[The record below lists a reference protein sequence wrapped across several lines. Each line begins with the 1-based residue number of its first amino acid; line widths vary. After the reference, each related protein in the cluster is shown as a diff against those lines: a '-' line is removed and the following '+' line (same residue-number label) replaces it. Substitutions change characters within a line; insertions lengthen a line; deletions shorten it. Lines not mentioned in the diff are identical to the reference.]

1 MTVNQIKRI
10 GILTGGGDCP
20 GLNAAIRG
28 IGKSALF
35 HGVEVIGV
43 RDGYQGLI
51 ENRVQQLDMS
61 DVSGILTRGGTILG
75 TNNTSSPERYH
86 SGQDADGNPIY
97 TNAVDRCMNTIDEH
111 AIEMLFVI
119 GGDGTFSCTKPL
131 IEAGLPCMGVP
142 KTIDND
148 IYGTDLTI
156 GFTTATRIGT
166 MALDRL
172 HSTGDSHHR
181 VMICELMG
189 RNAGWLA
196 LASGLASGSDVILIP
211 EIPAIVGFRLLLVLK
226 VRTHSMV
233 IGLFQNG
240 LKQVQTQFD
249 LVASVNRSHTKLNSE
264 QVLKHAPPR
273 SDIFNGGANPRQ
285 PTESSR
291 QHLRLLHLNLHCK
304 ANKTKWL
311 ACKKAI
317 WRQKIFWKLPIN
329 NVSSPVTIVL
339 SVQRER
345 CTRVLVISLFF
356 RLQARQELLLQV

>member
-1 MTVNQIKRI
+1 MTVKQIKRI

-211 EIPAIVGFRLLLVLK
+211 EIPFSIEKVCEFVEHRRDGHSGFSIIACAEGAHPLNGDRVVSKRIETSSDPIRLGGIGQQVAYEIEQRTGIETRTAALGHIQRGGEPASTDRVVATTFATAAFELALQGEQNKMVGLQEGHMATEDILEVAHKQRLV
-226 VRTHSMV
+226 
-233 IGLFQNG
+233 
-240 LKQVQTQFD
+240 
-249 LVASVNRSHTKLNSE
+249 
-264 QVLKHAPPR
+264 P
-273 SDIFNGGANPRQ
+273 SDHRFIRA
-285 PTESSR
+285 
-291 QHLRLLHLNLHCK
+291 
-304 ANKTKWL
+304 
-311 ACKKAI
+311 
-317 WRQKIFWKLPIN
+317 
-329 NVSSPVTIVL
+329 
-339 SVQRER
+339 
-345 CTRVLVISLFF
+345 
-356 RLQARQELLLQV
+356 ARAMHMCFGD